1 MISFSALLFDRVT
14 HRPISP
20 RPVTEVR
27 SDRGNA
33 VSTLTL
39 HDRRLKRI
47 RGLSRVLDSAFR
59 IPGTTFRVGLDPF
72 IGLIP
77 GLGDALGTALSGYIV
92 VEATRFGAKLSLLL
106 RMLANVGFE
115 AIVGLVPGVG
125 DIFDALW
132 KSNARNLQLL
142 ERHLEDPETTHAKS
156 RRYLVL
162 VLAGLA
168 LLIGVSIFGLVWLG
182 GMVLR
187 LLGV

>member
-1 MISFSALLFDRVT
+1 MISFCALLFDRVT
-14 HRPISP
+14 D
-20 RPVTEVR
+20 RPVSPGPGTEAT
-27 SDRGNA
+27 SDRGNGI
-33 VSTLTL
+33 STLTF

-47 RGLSRVLDSAFR
+47 RALSRVLDSAIR

-92 VEATRFGAKLSLLL
+92 VEATRFGASLSLLL
-106 RMLANVGFE
+106 RMLANVGIE

-132 KSNARNLQLL
+132 KSNVRNLQLL

-156 RRYLVL
+156 RRYLAL

>member
-1 MISFSALLFDRVT
+1 MISCSALLFDRVT
-14 HRPISP
+14 DRPVSP
-20 RPVTEVR
+20 RSAPEPD
-27 SDRGNA
+27 SDRGSVIA
-33 VSTLTL
+33 THSFR
-39 HDRRLKRI
+39 DRRLKRI
-47 RGLSRVLDSAFR
+47 RELSRVLDSAIR

-77 GLGDALGTALSGYIV
+77 GLGDAVGTALSGYIV
-92 VEATRFGAKLSLLL
+92 VEATRFGASLSLLL
-106 RMLANVGFE
+106 RMLSNVGFE

-132 KSNARNLQLL
+132 KSNTRNLQLL
-142 ERHLEDPETTHAKS
+142 ERHLEDSETTHAKS
-156 RRYLVL
+156 RRYLAL

-168 LLIGVSIFGLVWLG
+168 LLVGVSSFGLVWLG